1 MNLSST
7 LREKASPLIFSIPR
21 ATITMKGIFIY
32 CRAGFESECAAEIQE
47 RASERGIY
55 GYCKAKPESGYVVF
69 SPNEPDAAECLHSSL
84 PFEALIFARQW
95 FVILIMRNN
104 LSQDDRLSA
113 LLDGLVAMPG
123 MASDV
128 VVETPDTN
136 EAKQLSGLCRSIS
149 RPAQALLHQHGLYQ
163 QAKVGEGVR
172 CHICFMSVQAAYAG
186 YSLVSNSS
194 CWPMGIP
201 RLRASPRAPS
211 RSTLKLDEAFLTFLD
226 ERQRKKYLQPGMRA
240 VDLGACPGGWTWQL
254 VRRGLRVVAIDNGA
268 MADVV
273 MASGLVTHKRLD
285 GYRYCPDEPVDWMVC
300 DIVESPMRTTELA
313 AHWFSQAWC
322 KRAIFNLK
330 LPMKKR
336 WQELSRCLNLIR
348 ARLDEAGV
356 RHTLRA
362 KQLYHDREEVT
373 VYLSLTTHGD

>member
-1 MNLSST
+1 
-7 LREKASPLIFSIPR
+7 
-21 ATITMKGIFIY
+21 MKGIFIY

-47 RASERGIY
+47 RANELSIY

-69 SPNEPDAAECLHSSL
+69 LPNEPGAAEQLHSRL
-84 PFEALIFARQW
+84 PFDVLIFARQW
-95 FVILIMRNN
+95 FVILIMRND

-113 LLDGLVAMPG
+113 LLDGLVAMPH
-123 MASDV
+123 MASEV

-149 RPAQALLHQHGLYQ
+149 KPAQALLHQRGLYQ
-163 QAKVGEGVR
+163 QAGTDEGVR
-172 CHICFMSVQAAYAG
+172 CHICFMSIRAAYAG
-186 YSLVSNSS
+186 YSLVNNSAR
-194 CWPMGIP
+194 WPMGIP
-201 RLRASPRAPS
+201 RLRASSRAPS

-226 ERQRKKYLQPGMRA
+226 ESQRKEYLRPGMSA

-254 VRRGLRVVAIDNGA
+254 VRRGLTVVAIDNGA

-273 MASGLVTHKRLD
+273 MDSGLVIHKRLD

-300 DIVESPMRTTELA
+300 DIVESPMRTAELV

-322 KRAIFNLK
+322 NRAIFNLK

-336 WQELSRCLNLIR
+336 WQELGRCLNLIR
-348 ARLDEAGV
+348 VRLGEAGV
-356 RHTLRA
+356 PHTLRA

-373 VYLSLTTHGD
+373 VYLSFVCVSNSS